1 MRVTAFCGSPRVNGN
16 TRALVDEVVRGAG
29 GGGAECDVVDI
40 CRLSIAPCRACS
52 SCRRT
57 GKCVQKDDMQSLY
70 PKLLESDAFVFGTPV
85 YFWGASAQM
94 KAFID
99 RWYAIA
105 EGDAAEKLRGK
116 KALVVTAYA
125 DTDPDTP
132 EHVVGMFRRALDYL
146 GIELVGVL
154 GVSASDPGDAASNA
168 QAMQEAFS
176 LGQALRGYRQPMW
189 E

>member
-1 MRVTAFCGSPRVNGN
+1 
-16 TRALVDEVVRGAG
+16 
-29 GGGAECDVVDI
+29 
-40 CRLSIAPCRACS
+40 
-52 SCRRT
+52 
-57 GKCVQKDDMQSLY
+57 MQLLY
-70 PKLLESDAFVFGTPV
+70 PILLESDVLVFGTPV

-125 DTDPDTP
+125 DTDADTP

-176 LGQALRGYRQPMW
+176 LGQALCD
-189 E
+189 

>member
-16 TRALVDEVVRGAG
+16 TRALVDEVIRGAG
-29 GGGAECDVVDI
+29 SGGAECEVVDI
-40 CRLSIAPCRACS
+40 GRLHIAPCRACS

-57 GKCVQKDDMQSLY
+57 GECIQKDDMQSLY
-70 PKLLESDAFVFGTPV
+70 PRLLESDVLVFGTPV

-94 KAFID
+94 KAFVD

-105 EGDAAEKLRGK
+105 EGDASEKLRGK
-116 KALVVTAYA
+116 KAIVVTAYA
-125 DTDPDTP
+125 DDDPNTP

-154 GVSASDPGDAASNA
+154 GVSASDPGDAASNP

-176 LGQALRGYRQPMW
+176 IGQALCN
-189 E
+189 